1 MLRATSYF
9 NSASVPNVT
18 RQLLRGSAFN
28 PNVTRIR
35 VAARRQAASRAC
47 RITQQPKEWSGA
59 SRATLLLGGV
69 RQQFRGQKSVA
80 ALAAQLGEL
89 LGGLPDSR
97 EARKDFRRQ
106 ERGQVCRYFL
116 SFHGFMRGESPITSS
131 NTVIADTDLL
141 SYNKE
146 SDFTKGWERQTP
158 TKQWKAGKEDSR
170 QEVALLTPYF
180 YLKTTLNTLP
190 HSLASN
196 LSEDADLVDSTH
208 LLNFNRAEEG
218 NSPICLSPIVRPIVV
233 SFFLLRDA

>member
-1 MLRATSYF
+1 MFL
-9 NSASVPNVT
+9 
-18 RQLLRGSAFN
+18 
-28 PNVTRIR
+28 
-35 VAARRQAASRAC
+35 
-47 RITQQPKEWSGA
+47 
-59 SRATLLLGGV
+59 GV

-170 QEVALLTPYF
+170 QEVNYISQYVIPIPMYLTNE
-180 YLKTTLNTLP
+180 LD
-190 HSLASN
+190 SL
-196 LSEDADLVDSTH
+196 DSLTATRISH
-208 LLNFNRAEEG
+208 TQIRYVE
-218 NSPICLSPIVRPIVV
+218 
-233 SFFLLRDA
+233 